1 MGETEFGCQWSVD
14 LLSSYPLSG
23 TLQHLS
29 YILIPFRVERGNIRV
44 HREPDPNCAQAEKE

>member
-1 MGETEFGCQWSVD
+1 MEFDCQGPVD

-29 YILIPFRVERGNIRV
+29 FQLIPSRVERGSIRI
-44 HREPDPNCAQAEKE
+44 HRESDPNCAQAEKK